1 MKADIEN
8 EIQFGVE
15 NLSKIYER
23 IKYISFL
30 EADTTLKISALTY
43 ECFGYYNAVEHLIL
57 RFIKYL
63 KMSVPSGSFSHKET
77 LKNFRR
83 LINEHNICAEQKTL
97 NTIEELM
104 AFRHVATKIYGFLIN
119 EGKLEVITDKIKNE
133 HFEIVA
139 LIRQVLKTVS

>member
-8 EIQFGVE
+8 EIQFGLE
-15 NLSKIYER
+15 NLSKVYER

-63 KMSVPSGSFSHKET
+63 KMSVPSGSFYHKET

-83 LINEHNICAEQKTL
+83 LIDEYNICTEQKTL
-97 NTIEELM
+97 NSIEELM

-119 EGKLEVITDKIKNE
+119 EGKLEVIIDKIKNE
-133 HFEIVA
+133 HSEIVA
-139 LIRQVLKTVS
+139 LIRQVLKAVS

>member
-8 EIQFGVE
+8 EIQFGLE

-63 KMSVPSGSFSHKET
+63 KMSVPDITFYQIFKDVCAKRFIFS
-77 LKNFRR
+77 
-83 LINEHNICAEQKTL
+83 
-97 NTIEELM
+97 
-104 AFRHVATKIYGFLIN
+104 
-119 EGKLEVITDKIKNE
+119 
-133 HFEIVA
+133 
-139 LIRQVLKTVS
+139 